1 MSKIKLLLD
10 VVSDIRSLAD
20 SLQAVADVM
29 MENEPTETVEQTT
42 AKKEPVPK
50 KSEKPKKKEI
60 TLEEVRAKLA
70 EKSQAGLTAE
80 VREIIKKYGGSKLSE
95 IAPENYVDILKDA
108 EVLSNE

>member
-29 MENEPTETVEQTT
+29 MENEPTETAEPIT
-42 AKKEPVPK
+42 AKKEPVSK
-50 KSEKPKKKEI
+50 KSEKLKKKEI

>member
-1 MSKIKLLLD
+1 MSKIKLFLD

-29 MENEPTETVEQTT
+29 MENEPTETAEPTI

-108 EVLSNE
+108 EVLGNE

>member
-29 MENEPTETVEQTT
+29 MENEPTETAVPTT

-50 KSEKPKKKEI
+50 KSEKPKMKEI

-95 IAPENYVDILKDA
+95 IAPVNYVDILKDA

>member
-29 MENEPTETVEQTT
+29 LENEPTETVEPTT
-42 AKKEPVPK
+42 AKKDPMPK

-80 VREIIKKYGGSKLSE
+80 VREIIKKYGGSKLSD
-95 IAPENYVDILKDA
+95 IAQENYVDILKDA